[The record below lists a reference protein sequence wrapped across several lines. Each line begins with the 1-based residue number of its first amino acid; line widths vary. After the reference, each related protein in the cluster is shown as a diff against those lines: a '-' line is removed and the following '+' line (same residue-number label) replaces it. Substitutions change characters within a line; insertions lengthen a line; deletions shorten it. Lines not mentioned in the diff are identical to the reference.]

1 MLKAAVLYEKKNIKI
16 EEVDLPANQDN
27 IMIKIAACGIC
38 MSDVKAYQE
47 GQSHYFKPPVIL
59 GHEYVGTI
67 AKISKKNEDFKIGDR
82 VAVIHAVNCGYC
94 NYCQRGSFE
103 LCENKQRASNGG
115 FAEYVSIKE
124 KFAKIALLKIPEK
137 LSTNEATFLEPVA
150 CCIETLE
157 KCNIK
162 LGDTVVIIGAGVMGL
177 LLLQLS
183 LLSGAS
189 KVIVSEI
196 NEYRRNIAKSLGAT
210 VVNPEEIDLKKFI
223 TKETCSEG
231 VDVAITTVFKEDII
245 KECFLFT
252 RKQGTVFIFGSA
264 IKNPDLLINSNKI
277 HYDQINIMGSSAY
290 KPFHFSIA
298 LKLLKENRISVTP
311 LITSVEPLKNIAG
324 ALDNY
329 IKPENLKIIIEC
341 E

>member
-1 MLKAAVLYEKKNIKI
+1 MLKAAVLYGKKNIKI
-16 EEVDLPANQDN
+16 EEVNLPANQHN
-27 IMIKIAACGIC
+27 IMIKITACGIC

-47 GQSHYFKPPVIL
+47 GQSHYCKPPIIL
-59 GHEYVGTI
+59 GHEYVGTLV
-67 AKISKKNEDFKIGDR
+67 KISKKNGDFKNGDR

-94 NYCQRGSFE
+94 SYCQRGLFE

-115 FAEYVSIKE
+115 FAEYVSINE
-124 KFAKIALLKIPEK
+124 KFAKIALLKIPDK
-137 LSTNEATFLEPVA
+137 LSINEATFLEPIA
-150 CCIETLE
+150 CCIESIE
-157 KCNIK
+157 KCNIG
-162 LGDTVVIIGAGVMGL
+162 LGDIIVIIGAGVMGL

-183 LLSGAS
+183 LLKGAS

-311 LITSVEPLKNIAG
+311 LITSVEPLKNIKTS
-324 ALDNY
+324 LDNY
-329 IKPENLKIIIEC
+329 IKPENLKIIIRM
-341 E
+341 

>member
-1 MLKAAVLYEKKNIKI
+1 MLKAAVLYGKKNIKI
-16 EEVDLPANQDN
+16 EEVNLPANQHN
-27 IMIKIAACGIC
+27 IMIKITACGIC
-38 MSDVKAYQE
+38 ISDVKAYQE
-47 GQSHYFKPPVIL
+47 GQSHYCKPPIIL
-59 GHEYVGTI
+59 GHEYIGNIVAI
-67 AKISKKNEDFKIGDR
+67 PERNDYFKKGDR
-82 VAVIHAVNCGYC
+82 VAVVHAVNCGYC
-94 NYCQRGSFE
+94 NYCQRGLFE

-115 FAEYVSIKE
+115 FAEYVSINE
-124 KFAKIALLKIPEK
+124 KFVEIALLKIPDK
-137 LSTNEATFLEPVA
+137 LSTNEATFLEPIA
-150 CCIETLE
+150 CCIESIE
-157 KCNIK
+157 KCNIG
-162 LGDTVVIIGAGVMGL
+162 LGDIVVIIGAGVMGL

-183 LLSGAS
+183 LLKGAS

-196 NEYRRNIAKSLGAT
+196 NKYRRNIAKNLGAL
-210 VVNPEEIDLKKFI
+210 VVNPEEIDLKKFV

-298 LKLLKENRISVTP
+298 LKLLKEHRISVTP
-311 LITSVEPLKNIAG
+311 LITSVEPLKNIKK

-329 IKPENLKIIIEC
+329 IKSENLKTIIKM
-341 E
+341 

>member
-1 MLKAAVLYEKKNIKI
+1 MLKAAVLYGKKNIKN
-16 EEVDLPANQDN
+16 EEVNLPANQHN
-27 IMIKIAACGIC
+27 IMIKITACGIC

-47 GQSHYFKPPVIL
+47 GQSHYCKPPIIL

-67 AKISKKNEDFKIGDR
+67 VKISKKNEDFKNGDR

-94 NYCQRGSFE
+94 SYCQRGLFE
-103 LCENKQRASNGG
+103 LCENKQRPSNGG
-115 FAEYVSIKE
+115 FAEYVSINE
-124 KFAKIALLKIPEK
+124 KFAKIALLKIPDK
-137 LSTNEATFLEPVA
+137 LSTNEATFLEPIA
-150 CCIETLE
+150 CCIESIE
-157 KCNIK
+157 KCNIG
-162 LGDTVVIIGAGVMGL
+162 LGEIIVIIGAGVMGL

-183 LLSGAS
+183 LLKGSS

-223 TKETCSEG
+223 TEETDYQG
-231 VDVAITTVFKEDII
+231 ADVAITTVFKEDII
-245 KECFLFT
+245 KECFLFI

-264 IKNPDLLINSNKI
+264 IQNPDLLINSNKI

-290 KPFHFSIA
+290 KPFHFNIA

-311 LITSVEPLKNIAG
+311 LITSIEPLKNIKK

-329 IKPENLKIIIEC
+329 IKPENLKIIIRM
-341 E
+341 

>member
-1 MLKAAVLYEKKNIKI
+1 MLKAAVLHGKKDIKI
-16 EEVDLPANQDN
+16 EEVDFPANQDN
-27 IMIKIAACGIC
+27 IIVKIVACGIC

-47 GQSHYFKPPVIL
+47 GQSHYSKPPVIL

-67 AKISKKNEDFKIGDR
+67 AKISKKNEDFKKGDR
-82 VAVIHAVNCGYC
+82 VAIIHAVNCGYC
-94 NYCQRGSFE
+94 SYCQRGSFE

-124 KFAKIALLKIPEK
+124 KFAKIALLKIPDK
-137 LSTNEATFLEPVA
+137 LSTNEATFLEPIA
-150 CCIETLE
+150 CCIEALE
-157 KCNIK
+157 KCKIG
-162 LGDTVVIIGAGVMGL
+162 LGDTIVIIGAGVMGL

-196 NEYRRNIAKSLGAT
+196 NKYRRNIAKGLGAT

-231 VDVAITTVFKEDII
+231 VDVTITTVFKEDIV

-264 IKNPDLLINSNKI
+264 ISKPEISLNSNRI
-277 HYDQINIMGSSAY
+277 HYDQIKIIGTSAY
-290 KPFHFSIA
+290 KPFHFNIA

-311 LITSVEPLKNIAG
+311 LITSIEPLKNIAR

-329 IKPENLKIIIEC
+329 LKPENLKIIIRL
-341 E
+341 

>member
-1 MLKAAVLYEKKNIKI
+1 VLKAAVLCEKKNIKI
-16 EEVDLPANQDN
+16 EEVNLPANQDN
-27 IMIKIAACGIC
+27 IMIKIAACGVC
-38 MSDVKAYQE
+38 MSDVKAFQE
-47 GQSHYFKPPVIL
+47 GQSHYFKLPIIL

-67 AKISKKNEDFKIGDR
+67 AKISKKNEDFKEGDR

-94 NYCQRGSFE
+94 SYCQRGLFE
-103 LCENKQRASNGG
+103 LCKNKQRASNGG
-115 FAEYVSIKE
+115 FAEYTSIKE
-124 KFAKIALLKIPEK
+124 KFAKIALLKIPDK
-137 LSTNEATFLEPVA
+137 LSTNEATFLEPIA
-150 CCIETLE
+150 CCIESIE
-157 KCNIK
+157 KCKIK
-162 LGDTVVIIGAGVMGL
+162 LGDIIVIIGAGVMGL

-210 VVNPEEIDLKKFI
+210 VINPEEINLKKFI

-264 IKNPDLLINSNKI
+264 VKNPDLLINSNKI
-277 HYDQINIMGSSAY
+277 HYDQIKIIGTSAY
-290 KPFHFSIA
+290 KPYHFNIA
-298 LKLLKENRISVTP
+298 LKLLKEGRVSVTP
-311 LITSVEPLKNIAG
+311 LITSIEPLKNIKR

-329 IKPENLKIIIEC
+329 IKPENLKIIIEM
-341 E
+341 

>member
-1 MLKAAVLYEKKNIKI
+1 MLKAAVLHGKKDIKI
-16 EEVDLPANQDN
+16 EEVDFPANQDN
-27 IMIKIAACGIC
+27 IIVKIVACGIC

-47 GQSHYFKPPVIL
+47 GQSHYSKPPVIL

-67 AKISKKNEDFKIGDR
+67 AKISKKNEDFKKGDR
-82 VAVIHAVNCGYC
+82 VAIIHAVNCGYC
-94 NYCQRGSFE
+94 SYCQRGSFE

-124 KFAKIALLKIPEK
+124 KFAKIALLKIPDK
-137 LSTNEATFLEPVA
+137 LSSNEATFLEPIA
-150 CCIETLE
+150 CCIEALE
-157 KCNIK
+157 KCKIG
-162 LGDTVVIIGAGVMGL
+162 LGDTIVIIGAGVMGL

-196 NEYRRNIAKSLGAT
+196 NKYRRNIAKGLGAT

-231 VDVAITTVFKEDII
+231 VDVTITTVFKEDIV

-264 IKNPDLLINSNKI
+264 ISKPEISLNSNRI
-277 HYDQINIMGSSAY
+277 HYDQIKIIGTSAY
-290 KPFHFSIA
+290 KPFHFNIA

-311 LITSVEPLKNIAG
+311 LITSIEPLKNIAR

-329 IKPENLKIIIEC
+329 LKPENLKIIIRL
-341 E
+341 

>member
-1 MLKAAVLYEKKNIKI
+1 MKAAVLYGKKNIK
-16 EEVDLPANQDN
+16 VSKVNLPPSQDR
-27 IMIKIAACGIC
+27 IMVKILACGMCI
-38 MSDVKAYQE
+38 SDVKAYQQ
-47 GQSHYFKPPVIL
+47 GQSHYCIPPIIL
-59 GHEYVGTI
+59 GHEYIGNVVAIPEGI
-67 AKISKKNEDFKIGDR
+67 DNFKIGDR

-94 NYCQRGSFE
+94 SYCQRGLFE
-103 LCENKQRASNGG
+103 LCENKQRPSNGG
-115 FAEYVSIKE
+115 FAEYVSIDK
-124 KFAKIALLKIPEK
+124 KSANKALIKLTSN
-137 LSTNEATFLEPVA
+137 LSTNEATFLEPIA
-150 CCIETLE
+150 CCIEALE
-157 KCNIK
+157 KCKIG
-162 LGDTVVIIGAGVMGL
+162 LGDTIVIIGAGVMGL

-183 LLSGAS
+183 LLKGAS

-196 NEYRRNIAKSLGAT
+196 NKYRRNIAKSLGAM

-264 IKNPDLLINSNKI
+264 TKNPDLLINSNKI

-298 LKLLKENRISVTP
+298 LKLLKETRILVTP
-311 LITSVEPLKNIAG
+311 LITSIEPLKNIKR

-329 IKPENLKIIIEC
+329 IKPENLKIIIRM
-341 E
+341 

>member
-1 MLKAAVLYEKKNIKI
+1 MLKAAVLYGKKNIKI

-47 GQSHYFKPPVIL
+47 GQGYYFKPPIIL
-59 GHEYVGTI
+59 GHEYVGTV
-67 AKISKKNEDFKIGDR
+67 AKIPNKNEDFKKGDR

-94 NYCQRGSFE
+94 NYCKRGSFE
-103 LCENKQRASNGG
+103 LCKNKQRASNGG

-196 NEYRRNIAKSLGAT
+196 GKYRRDIAKSFGA
-210 VVNPEEIDLKKFI
+210 VAVNPRKVNLGKFI
-223 TKETCSEG
+223 MKETDSEG
-231 VDVAITTVFKEDII
+231 ADLIITTVLKESII
-245 KECFLFT
+245 QENLSFA
-252 RKQGTVFIFGSA
+252 RKQGTLFIFGSA
-264 IKNPDLLINSNKI
+264 ISKPEIILNSNRI
-277 HYDQINIMGSSAY
+277 HYDQIKIIGTSTY
-290 KPFHFSIA
+290 KPFHFNVA

>member
-1 MLKAAVLYEKKNIKI
+1 MKAAVLYGKKNIKV
-16 EEVDLPANQDN
+16 EEVNLPPSQGN
-27 IMIKIAACGIC
+27 IMIKVAACGIC
-38 MSDVKAYQE
+38 ISDVKAYQE
-47 GQSHYFKPPVIL
+47 GQSHYCKPPVIL
-59 GHEYVGTI
+59 GHEYVGNIVTTP
-67 AKISKKNEDFKIGDR
+67 KENNNFKKGDR
-82 VAVIHAVNCGYC
+82 VAVIHAINCGYC
-94 NYCQRGSFE
+94 SYCQRGLFE

-124 KFAKIALLKIPEK
+124 KFAKIALLKIPDK
-137 LSTNEATFLEPVA
+137 LSTNEATFLEPIA
-150 CCIETLE
+150 CCIESIE
-157 KCNIK
+157 KCNIG
-162 LGDTVVIIGAGVMGL
+162 LGDIIVIIGAGVMGL

-183 LLSGAS
+183 LLKGAS

-196 NEYRRNIAKSLGAT
+196 SEYRRNIAKSLGAT

-277 HYDQINIMGSSAY
+277 HYDQIKIIGTSAY
-290 KPFHFSIA
+290 KPFHFNIA

-311 LITSVEPLKNIAG
+311 LITSVEPLEKIKR

-329 IKPENLKIIIEC
+329 IKPENLKIIIGV
-341 E
+341 

>member
-1 MLKAAVLYEKKNIKI
+1 MKAAVLYGKKNIKV
-16 EEVDLPANQDN
+16 EEVNLPPSQGN
-27 IMIKIAACGIC
+27 IMIKVAACGIC
-38 MSDVKAYQE
+38 ISDVKAYQE
-47 GQSHYFKPPVIL
+47 GQSHYYKPPVIL
-59 GHEYVGTI
+59 GHEYVGNIVTTP
-67 AKISKKNEDFKIGDR
+67 KENNNFKKGDR
-82 VAVIHAVNCGYC
+82 VAVIHAINCGYC
-94 NYCQRGSFE
+94 SYCQRGLFE

-115 FAEYVSIKE
+115 FAEYISIKE
-124 KFAKIALLKIPEK
+124 KFAKIALLKIPNK
-137 LSTNEATFLEPVA
+137 LSTNKATFLEPIA
-150 CCIETLE
+150 CCIESIE
-157 KCNIK
+157 KCNIG
-162 LGDTVVIIGAGVMGL
+162 LGDIIVIIGAGVMGL

-183 LLSGAS
+183 LLKGAS

-196 NEYRRNIAKSLGAT
+196 SEYRRNIAKSLGAT
-210 VVNPEEIDLKKFI
+210 VVNLEKIDLKKFI

-277 HYDQINIMGSSAY
+277 HYDQIKIIGTSAY
-290 KPFHFSIA
+290 KPFHFNIA

-311 LITSVEPLKNIAG
+311 LITSVEPLEKIKR

-329 IKPENLKIIIEC
+329 IKPENLKIIIGV
-341 E
+341 

>member
-1 MLKAAVLYEKKNIKI
+1 MKAAVLYGKKNIKI
-16 EEVDLPANQDN
+16 EEMNLPPSQDN

-38 MSDVKAYQE
+38 ISDVKVYQE
-47 GQSHYFKPPVIL
+47 GQSHYFKPPIIL
-59 GHEYVGTI
+59 GHEYVGNI
-67 AKISKKNEDFKIGDR
+67 VAIPEGNDYFKKGDR

-94 NYCQRGSFE
+94 SYCQRGLFE
-103 LCENKQRASNGG
+103 LCGNKQRPSNGG
-115 FAEYVSIKE
+115 FAEYVSIDKE
-124 KFAKIALLKIPEK
+124 SANKALIKLPSN
-137 LSTNEATFLEPVA
+137 LSTKEATFLEPIA
-150 CCIETLE
+150 CCIESIE
-157 KCNIK
+157 KCDIG
-162 LGDTVVIIGAGVMGL
+162 LGDIIVIIGAGVMGL

-183 LLSGAS
+183 LLKGAS

-223 TKETCSEG
+223 AEETDYQG
-231 VDVAITTVFKEDII
+231 ADVAITTVFKEDII
-245 KECFLFT
+245 KESFLFI

-264 IKNPDLLINSNKI
+264 IQNPDLLINSNKI

-311 LITSVEPLKNIAG
+311 LITSVEPLKNIKK

-329 IKPENLKIIIEC
+329 IKPENLKIIIRM
-341 E
+341 

>member
-1 MLKAAVLYEKKNIKI
+1 MLKAAVLYGKKDIKI
-16 EEVDLPANQDN
+16 EEVDFPANQDN
-27 IMIKIAACGIC
+27 IIIKIGACGVC

-67 AKISKKNEDFKIGDR
+67 AKISMKNEDFKKGDR

-94 NYCQRGSFE
+94 SYCQRGSFE
-103 LCENKQRASNGG
+103 LCENKHRASNGG

-124 KFAKIALLKIPEK
+124 KFAKIALLKIPDK
-137 LSTNEATFLEPVA
+137 LSSNEATFLEPIA
-150 CCIETLE
+150 CCIEALE
-157 KCNIK
+157 KCKIG
-162 LGDTVVIIGAGVMGL
+162 LGDTIVIIGAGVMGL
-177 LLLQLS
+177 LLFQLS

-210 VVNPEEIDLKKFI
+210 VVNPKEIDLKKFI
-223 TKETCSEG
+223 AEETCSEG
-231 VDVAITTVFKEDII
+231 VDVAITTVFKEDIV

-264 IKNPDLLINSNKI
+264 TKNPDLLINSNKI
-277 HYDQINIMGSSAY
+277 HYDQIKIIGTSAY
-290 KPFHFSIA
+290 KPYHFNIA
-298 LKLLKENRISVTP
+298 LKLLKEGRIPVTP
-311 LITSVEPLKNIAG
+311 LITSIEPLKNIER

-329 IKPENLKIIIEC
+329 IKPENLKIIVKM
-341 E
+341 

>member
-1 MLKAAVLYEKKNIKI
+1 MLKAAVLYGKKNIKI
-16 EEVDLPANQDN
+16 EEVNLPPSQGS
-27 IMIKIAACGIC
+27 IMIKVAACGIC
-38 MSDVKAYQE
+38 ISDVKAYQE
-47 GQSHYFKPPVIL
+47 GQSHYCKPPVIL
-59 GHEYVGTI
+59 GHEYIGNIVTTP
-67 AKISKKNEDFKIGDR
+67 KENNNFKKGDR

-94 NYCQRGSFE
+94 SYCQRGLFE

-115 FAEYVSIKE
+115 FAEYISIKE
-124 KFAKIALLKIPEK
+124 KFAKIALLKIPNK
-137 LSTNEATFLEPVA
+137 LSTNEATFLEPIA
-150 CCIETLE
+150 CCIESIE
-157 KCNIK
+157 KCNIG
-162 LGDTVVIIGAGVMGL
+162 LGDIIVIIGAGVMGL

-183 LLSGAS
+183 LLKGAS

-196 NEYRRNIAKSLGAT
+196 SEYRRNIAKSLGAT

-245 KECFLFT
+245 KKCFLFT

-298 LKLLKENRISVTP
+298 LNLKKLKE
-311 LITSVEPLKNIAG
+311 LL
-324 ALDNY
+324 
-329 IKPENLKIIIEC
+329 IIILNQKI
-341 E
+341 

>member
-1 MLKAAVLYEKKNIKI
+1 MKAAVLYGKKNIKV
-16 EEVDLPANQDN
+16 EEVNLPPSQGS
-27 IMIKIAACGIC
+27 IMIKVAACGIC
-38 MSDVKAYQE
+38 ISDVKAYQE
-47 GQSHYFKPPVIL
+47 GQSHYCKPPVIL
-59 GHEYVGTI
+59 GHEYVGNIVTTL
-67 AKISKKNEDFKIGDR
+67 KENNYFKKGDR

-94 NYCQRGSFE
+94 SYCQRGLFE

-124 KFAKIALLKIPEK
+124 KFAKIALLKIPNK
-137 LSTNEATFLEPVA
+137 LSTNKATFLEPIA
-150 CCIETLE
+150 CCIEALE
-157 KCNIK
+157 KCNIR
-162 LGDTVVIIGAGVMGL
+162 LGDIIVIIGAGLMGL

-183 LLSGAS
+183 LLKGAS

-196 NEYRRNIAKSLGAT
+196 SEYRRNIAKSLGAT

-223 TKETCSEG
+223 KKEICSES
-231 VDVAITTVFKEDII
+231 VDIAITTIFKEDII

-311 LITSVEPLKNIAG
+311 LITSVETLDKIKK
-324 ALDNY
+324 ALEEY
-329 IKPENLKIIIEC
+329 SKPKNLKIIIRE
-341 E
+341 

>member
-1 MLKAAVLYEKKNIKI
+1 MLKAAVLYGKKNIKI
-16 EEVDLPANQDN
+16 EEVNLPPSQGN
-27 IMIKIAACGIC
+27 IMIKVAACGIC
-38 MSDVKAYQE
+38 ISDVKAYQE
-47 GQSHYFKPPVIL
+47 GQSHYCKPPVIL
-59 GHEYVGTI
+59 GHEYVGNIVTTP
-67 AKISKKNEDFKIGDR
+67 KENNNFKKGDR

-94 NYCQRGSFE
+94 SYCQRGLFE

-115 FAEYVSIKE
+115 FAEYVSIDKE
-124 KFAKIALLKIPEK
+124 SANKALIKLPLN
-137 LSTNEATFLEPVA
+137 LSTNEATFLEPIA
-150 CCIETLE
+150 CCIESIE
-157 KCNIK
+157 KCNIG
-162 LGDTVVIIGAGVMGL
+162 LGDIIIIIGAGVMGL

-183 LLSGAS
+183 LLKGAS

-196 NEYRRNIAKSLGAT
+196 NEYRRNIAKSIGAT

-223 TKETCSEG
+223 TKEICSES
-231 VDVAITTVFKEDII
+231 VDIAITTIFKEDII

-277 HYDQINIMGSSAY
+277 HYDQIKIIGTSAY
-290 KPFHFSIA
+290 KPFHFNIA

-311 LITSVEPLKNIAG
+311 LITSVEPLEKIKR

-329 IKPENLKIIIEC
+329 IKPENLKIIIGV
-341 E
+341 

>member
-1 MLKAAVLYEKKNIKI
+1 MLKAAVLYGKKNIKI
-16 EEVDLPANQDN
+16 EEVNLPANQHN

-38 MSDVKAYQE
+38 ISDVKAYQE
-47 GQSHYFKPPVIL
+47 GQSHYFKPPIIL

-67 AKISKKNEDFKIGDR
+67 TKISIKNEDFKKGDR

-94 NYCQRGSFE
+94 SYCQRGLFE
-103 LCENKQRASNGG
+103 LCENKQRPSNGG
-115 FAEYVSIKE
+115 FAEYVSIDKE
-124 KFAKIALLKIPEK
+124 SANKALIKLPLN
-137 LSTNEATFLEPVA
+137 LSTNEATFLEPIA
-150 CCIETLE
+150 CCIESIE
-157 KCNIK
+157 QCNIR
-162 LGDTVVIIGAGVMGL
+162 LGDTIVIIGAGVMGL

-183 LLSGAS
+183 LLKGAS

-231 VDVAITTVFKEDII
+231 ADVAITTVFKKDII

-252 RKQGTVFIFGSA
+252 RRQGTVFIFGSA

-290 KPFHFSIA
+290 KPFHFGIA

-311 LITSVEPLKNIAG
+311 LITSIEPLEKIKK
-324 ALDNY
+324 ALNDY
-329 IKPENLKIIIEC
+329 MKPQNLKIIIKL
-341 E
+341 

>member
-1 MLKAAVLYEKKNIKI
+1 MLKAAVLYGKKNIKI
-16 EEVDLPANQDN
+16 EEVNLPANQHN
-27 IMIKIAACGIC
+27 IMIKITACGIC

-47 GQSHYFKPPVIL
+47 GQSHYCKPPIIL
-59 GHEYVGTI
+59 GHEYVGTLV
-67 AKISKKNEDFKIGDR
+67 KISKKNGDFKNGDR

-94 NYCQRGSFE
+94 SYCQRGLFE

-115 FAEYVSIKE
+115 FAEYISINE
-124 KFAKIALLKIPEK
+124 KFAKIALLKIPDK
-137 LSTNEATFLEPVA
+137 LSINEATFLEPIA
-150 CCIETLE
+150 CCIESIE
-157 KCNIK
+157 KCNIG
-162 LGDTVVIIGAGVMGL
+162 LGDIIVIIGAGVMGL

-183 LLSGAS
+183 LLKGAS

-210 VVNPEEIDLKKFI
+210 VVNPEETDLKKFI
-223 TKETCSEG
+223 TKETFSEG

-311 LITSVEPLKNIAG
+311 LITSVEPLKNIKTS
-324 ALDNY
+324 LDNY
-329 IKPENLKIIIEC
+329 IKPENLKIIIRM
-341 E
+341 

>member
-1 MLKAAVLYEKKNIKI
+1 MKAAVLYGKKNIKV
-16 EEVDLPANQDN
+16 EEVNLPPSQGS
-27 IMIKIAACGIC
+27 IMIKVAACGIC
-38 MSDVKAYQE
+38 ISDVKAYQE
-47 GQSHYFKPPVIL
+47 GQSHYCKPPVIL
-59 GHEYVGTI
+59 GHEYVGNIVTTL
-67 AKISKKNEDFKIGDR
+67 KENNYFKKGDR
-82 VAVIHAVNCGYC
+82 VAAIHAVNCGYC
-94 NYCQRGSFE
+94 SYCQRGLFE

-124 KFAKIALLKIPEK
+124 KFAKVALLKIPNK
-137 LSTNEATFLEPVA
+137 LSTNKATFLEPIA
-150 CCIETLE
+150 CCIEALE
-157 KCNIK
+157 KCNIR
-162 LGDTVVIIGAGVMGL
+162 LGDIIVIIGAGLMGL

-183 LLSGAS
+183 LLKGAS

-196 NEYRRNIAKSLGAT
+196 SEYRRNIAKSLGAT

-223 TKETCSEG
+223 KKEICSES
-231 VDVAITTVFKEDII
+231 VDIAITTIFKEDII

-311 LITSVEPLKNIAG
+311 LITSVETLDKIKK
-324 ALDNY
+324 ALEEY
-329 IKPENLKIIIEC
+329 SKPKNLKIIIRE
-341 E
+341 

>member
-1 MLKAAVLYEKKNIKI
+1 MLKAAVLYGKKNIKI
-16 EEVDLPANQDN
+16 EEVNLPANQHN

-38 MSDVKAYQE
+38 ISDVKAYQE
-47 GQSHYFKPPVIL
+47 GQSHYFKPPIIL

-67 AKISKKNEDFKIGDR
+67 AKISKKNDYFKKGDR

-94 NYCQRGSFE
+94 SYCQRGLFE

-115 FAEYVSIKE
+115 FAEYVSINE
-124 KFAKIALLKIPEK
+124 KFAKIALLKIPDK
-137 LSTNEATFLEPVA
+137 LSTNEATFLEPIA
-150 CCIETLE
+150 CCIESIE
-157 KCNIK
+157 KCNIE
-162 LGDTVVIIGAGVMGL
+162 LGDIIVIVGAGVMGL

-183 LLSGAS
+183 LLKGAS
-189 KVIVSEI
+189 KVIISEI
-196 NEYRRNIAKSLGAT
+196 NEYRRDIAKSLGAT

-311 LITSVEPLKNIAG
+311 LITSVEPLKNIKT

-329 IKPENLKIIIEC
+329 IKPENLKTIIRV
-341 E
+341 

>member
-1 MLKAAVLYEKKNIKI
+1 MLKAAVLYGKKNIKI
-16 EEVDLPANQDN
+16 EEVNLPANQNN
-27 IMIKIAACGIC
+27 IMIKIAVCGIC
-38 MSDVKAYQE
+38 MSDVKAFQE
-47 GQSHYFKPPVIL
+47 GQSHYCKPPIIL

-67 AKISKKNEDFKIGDR
+67 TKISMKSKDFKEGDR

-94 NYCQRGSFE
+94 SYCQRGLFE

-124 KFAKIALLKIPEK
+124 KYAKIALLKIPEK
-137 LSTNEATFLEPVA
+137 LSTNEATFLEPIA
-150 CCIETLE
+150 CCIEALE
-157 KCNIK
+157 KCKIK
-162 LGDTVVIIGAGVMGL
+162 LGDTIVIIGAGVMGL

-183 LLSGAS
+183 LLKGAS

-210 VVNPEEIDLKKFI
+210 VVNPEEIDLKKFV

-290 KPFHFSIA
+290 KFFHFSIA
-298 LKLLKENRISVTP
+298 LKLLKENRLSVTP
-311 LITSVEPLKNIAG
+311 LITSVEPLKNIKK

-329 IKPENLKIIIEC
+329 IKPENLKTIIRM
-341 E
+341 

>member
-1 MLKAAVLYEKKNIKI
+1 LKAAVLYGKKDIKI
-16 EEVDLPANQDN
+16 EEVNLPANQNN
-27 IMIKIAACGIC
+27 ITIKIAACGIC

-47 GQSHYFKPPVIL
+47 GQSHYFKPPIIL

-67 AKISKKNEDFKIGDR
+67 AKNPKENEDFKKGDR

-94 NYCQRGSFE
+94 SYCQRGLFE

-124 KFAKIALLKIPEK
+124 KFAKIALIKIPDK
-137 LSTNEATFLEPVA
+137 LPTNEATFLEPIA
-150 CCIETLE
+150 CCIEALE
-157 KCNIK
+157 RCSIK
-162 LGDTVVIIGAGVMGL
+162 LGDTIVIIGAGVMGL

-196 NEYRRNIAKSLGAT
+196 NEYRRNIAKSFGAI
-210 VVNPEEIDLKKFI
+210 VVNPREINLKKI
-223 TKETCSEG
+223 IIKETNSEG
-231 VDVAITTVFKEDII
+231 ADVVITTVFKESII
-245 KECFLFT
+245 QESFSYI
-252 RKQGTVFIFGSA
+252 RKQGTLFIFGSA
-264 IKNPDLLINSNKI
+264 TSKPELLLNSNRI
-277 HYDQINIMGSSAY
+277 HYDQIKIIGTSAY
-290 KPFHFSIA
+290 KPFHFNIA

-311 LITSVEPLKNIAG
+311 LITSVEPLERIKR

-329 IKPENLKIIIEC
+329 IKPENLKIIVRM
-341 E
+341 

>member
-1 MLKAAVLYEKKNIKI
+1 MLKAAVLYGKKNIKI
-16 EEVDLPANQDN
+16 EEVNLPANQHN
-27 IMIKIAACGIC
+27 IMIKITACGIC

-47 GQSHYFKPPVIL
+47 GQSHYCKPPIIL
-59 GHEYVGTI
+59 GHEYVGTLV
-67 AKISKKNEDFKIGDR
+67 KISKKNGDFKNGDR

-94 NYCQRGSFE
+94 SYCQRGLFE

-115 FAEYVSIKE
+115 FAEYVSINE
-124 KFAKIALLKIPEK
+124 KFAKIALLKIPDK
-137 LSTNEATFLEPVA
+137 LSINEATFLEPIA
-150 CCIETLE
+150 CCIESIE
-157 KCNIK
+157 KCNIG
-162 LGDTVVIIGAGVMGL
+162 LGDIIVIIGAGVMGL

-183 LLSGAS
+183 LLKGAS

-210 VVNPEEIDLKKFI
+210 VVNPEETDLKKFI

-311 LITSVEPLKNIAG
+311 LITSVEPLKNIKTS
-324 ALDNY
+324 LDNY
-329 IKPENLKIIIEC
+329 IKPENLKIIIRM
-341 E
+341 

>member
-1 MLKAAVLYEKKNIKI
+1 MLKAAVLYGKKNIKI
-16 EEVDLPANQDN
+16 EEVNLPANQHN

-38 MSDVKAYQE
+38 ISDVKAYQE
-47 GQSHYFKPPVIL
+47 GQSHYFKPPIIL

-67 AKISKKNEDFKIGDR
+67 AKISKKNDYFKKGDR

-94 NYCQRGSFE
+94 SYCQRGLFE

-115 FAEYVSIKE
+115 FAEYVSINE
-124 KFAKIALLKIPEK
+124 KFAKIALLKIPDK
-137 LSTNEATFLEPVA
+137 LSTNEATFLEPIA
-150 CCIETLE
+150 CCIESIE
-157 KCNIK
+157 KCNIG
-162 LGDTVVIIGAGVMGL
+162 LGDIIVIVGAGVMGL

-183 LLSGAS
+183 LLKGAS
-189 KVIVSEI
+189 KVIISEI
-196 NEYRRNIAKSLGAT
+196 NEYRRDIAKSLGAT

-311 LITSVEPLKNIAG
+311 LITSVEPLKNIKT

-329 IKPENLKIIIEC
+329 IKPENLKTIIRV
-341 E
+341 